1 MRQVNALLKPEVIAA
16 IANLGKIAALQS
28 EIAPATR
35 AMSEIA
41 KQLASYKIDIPPA
54 ITELQQRLSE
64 IDFSML
70 PDSNNTQQEDEE
82 KNLMNHMKFESPDL
96 TAQNI
101 DRIAALFPNCITE
114 MLDEEHS
121 TPEKRGVQAGGQF

>member
-1 MRQVNALLKPEVIAA
+1 
-16 IANLGKIAALQS
+16 
-28 EIAPATR
+28 
-35 AMSEIA
+35 MSEIA

-82 KNLMNHMKFESPDL
+82 KKILMNHMKFESPDL

-101 DRIAALFPNCITE
+101 DRIAALVSELHHGDAGRGTQYAG
-114 MLDEEHS
+114 EE
-121 TPEKRGVQAGGQF
+121 GVQAGGQF

>member
-1 MRQVNALLKPEVIAA
+1 MLVVSEALKSITSNQPIISPEVSKTLSQIGRFATGECTLKPEVIAA

-82 KNLMNHMKFESPDL
+82 KN
-96 TAQNI
+96 
-101 DRIAALFPNCITE
+101 PNEPHEI
-114 MLDEEHS
+114 
-121 TPEKRGVQAGGQF
+121 